1 MKMSTLSNLTWGR
14 AIVNL
19 LYSRGV
25 RHVCISPGSR
35 STPITSEFINH
46 KKIKC
51 FSHIDE
57 RSGSFFGLGLAKT
70 SKKPVV
76 IITTSGTAAA
86 NTYPSVIDAKLSKI
100 PLIIITA
107 DRPLRMINTGATQT
121 INQKNLFGDYVLDM
135 LDIDHQTQNPEKLLQ
150 KIDLCIDTALGL
162 KNVRQGPIHLNLRF
176 DLPLYKDCNS
186 NMTTPNKNK
195 RYSLK
200 LKTYSLPNFKRPLII
215 AGPTLDNRFDK
226 AIIKFSKKINAPIF
240 ADSLSQMR
248 HYRVKENVCS
258 MYEHYIEDLPNPDII
273 FRFND
278 KPTSK
283 KVNDFLDKNYKD
295 IYLIT
300 DHEKFNDNAY
310 NTILTNP
317 KNLTTKIK
325 LKHAVN
331 TKWINN
337 ISDYEI
343 TLTKKLDKKIS
354 TLDFQGKLFNQSV
367 KKFKKGSHVF
377 IGSSTPIRSFD
388 EFSGPF
394 KKHIHTMGNHITRG
408 IDGIISSALG
418 MSYINK
424 KNNFLYIGDIS
435 FFYDINAFHILNN
448 TSFNLVIVIINN
460 NGGQIFSR
468 LPYASK
474 KIKDFDKFWI
484 TPVKTN
490 IKNVAKLF
498 NLKYFKTT
506 INDYIDNIHSISSL
520 KGIKLVEIN
529 ISNKKDLDC
538 IKKLTF

>member
-25 RHVCISPGSR
+25 RHACISPGSR
-35 STPITSEFINH
+35 STPITSEFINQ

-86 NTYPSVIDAKLSKI
+86 NTYPSIIDAKLSKI

-121 INQKNLFGDYVLDM
+121 INQKNLFGYYVLNM

-162 KNVRQGPIHLNLRF
+162 NNGLQGPIHLNLRF
-176 DLPLYKDCNS
+176 DLPLYKNCN
-186 NMTTPNKNK
+186 NNIIIPEKNK
-195 RYSLK
+195 TYSLK

-215 AGPTLDNRFDK
+215 AGPTLNNKFDK
-226 AIIKFSKKINAPIF
+226 AIIKFAKKINAPIF

-248 HYRVKENVCS
+248 HYRAKENVCS

-310 NTILTNP
+310 NTILTNA

-325 LKHAVN
+325 LKHTVN

-354 TLDFQGKLFNQSV
+354 TLNFQGKLFNQSV
-367 KKFKKGSHVF
+367 KKFKKGSHIF

-388 EFSGPF
+388 EFSGSF
-394 KKHIHTMGNHITRG
+394 KRHIHVMGNHITRG

-498 NLKYFKTT
+498 NLKYFKKT

-520 KGIKLVEIN
+520 KGIKLVEID